1 MGEGGGS
8 RLRASAARVPA
19 WGAALPGSR
28 PTGVERAGQRSQ
40 RGGGGLWCGPGTH
53 FHHVW
58 SSRIFPASRIHPQ
71 GQGASAPHAACAV
84 GRTRLAPRCPLRG
97 RGSARRGCRA
107 GLYEPCSDQ
116 LVADPG
122 ASGPTPGGPVS
133 GYSCECPSG
142 LSPAMPCVDIL
153 CEACASGSVSMRSL
167 EVPRAHPSRVLP
179 EYSPGAG
186 KFL

>member
-1 MGEGGGS
+1 M
-8 RLRASAARVPA
+8 
-19 WGAALPGSR
+19 
-28 PTGVERAGQRSQ
+28 
-40 RGGGGLWCGPGTH
+40 
-53 FHHVW
+53 
-58 SSRIFPASRIHPQ
+58 FPASRIHPQ
-71 GQGASAPHAACAV
+71 GQGASEPHAACAV

-153 CEACASGSVSMRSL
+153 CEVCASGSVSVRSL